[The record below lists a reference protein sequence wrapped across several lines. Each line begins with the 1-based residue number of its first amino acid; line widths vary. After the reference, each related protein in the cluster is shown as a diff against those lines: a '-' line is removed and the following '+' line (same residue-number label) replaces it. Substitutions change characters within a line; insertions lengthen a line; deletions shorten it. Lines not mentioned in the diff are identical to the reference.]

1 MKEFIN
7 DNFFELTILASII
20 TICIFMLID
29 INKVEKNCK
38 KDNNDSFMCKPIQEV
53 YR

>member
-7 DNFFELTILASII
+7 DNFFQLTILASII
-20 TICIFMLID
+20 TICIFMLIV

-38 KDNNDSFMCKPIQEV
+38 KDNNSFMCKPIQEV
-53 YR
+53 YK

>member
-1 MKEFIN
+1 
-7 DNFFELTILASII
+7 
-20 TICIFMLID
+20 MLIG

-38 KDNNDSFMCKPIQEV
+38 KDNNNSFMCKQIQEV